1 MIADTFQYKDRLD
14 AGQRLANE
22 LSAYRG
28 TDAVVLAIPRGGV
41 PVAWVVAKEL
51 GLPLDIVLSKKIGH
65 PLQKEYAIGA
75 VSLTDSFIADHEDVP
90 ASYIEEEIKKIQ
102 ARLKEMYDKFMD
114 GRPPINVSGKTVII
128 IDDGIATG
136 NTILSTVRMIR
147 KQSPAKVV
155 VATPVA
161 SEGAITKLSP
171 EVDEVVCPLVPYL
184 FFGVGQFY
192 EDFEQ
197 TSDEEVKAFLDNFH
211 LNNGQ

>member
-1 MIADTFQYKDRLD
+1 MIADTFQYRDRLD

-22 LSAYRG
+22 LSAYKDM
-28 TDAVVLAIPRGGV
+28 DAVVLAVPRGGV

-51 GLPLDIVLSKKIGH
+51 HLPLDIVLSKKIGH

-75 VSLTDSFIADHEDVP
+75 ASLTDSFIADHEDVP
-90 ASYIEEEIKKIQ
+90 RSYIEEEIRTIQ
-102 ARLKEMYDKFMD
+102 ARLKEMYEKFRD
-114 GRPPINVSGKTVII
+114 GRPPIDVSGKIVII

-161 SEGAITKLSP
+161 SEGAIEKLSG
-171 EVDEVVCPLVPYL
+171 EVDEMVCPLVPYL

-197 TSDEEVKAFLDNFH
+197 TSDEEVKSFLDNFH
-211 LNNGQ
+211 QHESQ